1 MKKMFI
7 ATVLGEVTPGVI
19 KALAQLTR
27 ESGGEWITSKVIKVD
42 HHFAALLKIAIEE
55 KKAEQLKAMLK
66 SQFPKL
72 NLMFESSNCAELH
85 NLRAVNFN
93 VDCKDRPGLT
103 RDIVD
108 VLVNLDLAIEH
119 MEFNRV
125 HVSVIGETM
134 FTSKLTVLLPIE
146 VSNASVLELLEGVS
160 EGLRASV
167 I

>member
-19 KALAQLTR
+19 KALAQQTR
-27 ESGGEWITSKVIKVD
+27 ESGGEWIMSKVIKVD

-55 KKAEQLKAMLK
+55 EKAEQLKTLLK
-66 SQFPKL
+66 SEFPKL
-72 NLMFESSNCAELH
+72 NLMFEASHCAELH

-125 HVSVIGETM
+125 HVSMIGETM

-146 VSNASVLELLEGVS
+146 VSNESVVELLEGIS
-160 EGLRASV
+160 TDLRVSV